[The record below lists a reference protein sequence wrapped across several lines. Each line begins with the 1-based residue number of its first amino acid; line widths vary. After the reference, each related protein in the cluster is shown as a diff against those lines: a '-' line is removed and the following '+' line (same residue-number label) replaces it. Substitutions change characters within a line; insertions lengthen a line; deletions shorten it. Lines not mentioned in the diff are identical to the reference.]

1 MPTIECLLIAYL
13 LIVIAEEKAEEKVY
27 IEVVRLDSAERVW
40 VEADLD
46 ESIGEVKAKVA
57 KKLGGIM
64 KVEDMVMVFKKTKSA
79 KKDKMEDSSG
89 SKGYDLSNDI
99 LVREVRDDY
108 WGKEDQS
115 MRIQLKLDMIGGGN
129 YI

>member
-1 MPTIECLLIAYL
+1 M
-13 LIVIAEEKAEEKVY
+13 KVY

-46 ESIGEVKAKVA
+46 ESIGEVKANIA
-57 KKLGGIM
+57 EKLGGIM
-64 KVEDMVMVFKKTKSA
+64 KVDDMVMVFKKTKSA
-79 KKDKMEDSSG
+79 KKDKMEDPSG
-89 SKGYDLSNDI
+89 GKGYDLSNDT
-99 LVREVRDDY
+99 LVREVRDNY

-115 MRIQLKLDMIGGGN
+115 MRIQLKLDMIGGGK